1 MSKNKNYTKKNS
13 TTNIYNTFNPSVTL
27 NIVEAV
33 FIFLKKIVKNNIR
46 LLPLSF
52 SIQL

>member
-1 MSKNKNYTKKNS
+1 MSKNKTILKKTALLIF
-13 TTNIYNTFNPSVTL
+13 TTPSIPSVTL

>member
-1 MSKNKNYTKKNS
+1 MSKNKTTLKKTALLIF
-13 TTNIYNTFNPSVTL
+13 TTPSVTL